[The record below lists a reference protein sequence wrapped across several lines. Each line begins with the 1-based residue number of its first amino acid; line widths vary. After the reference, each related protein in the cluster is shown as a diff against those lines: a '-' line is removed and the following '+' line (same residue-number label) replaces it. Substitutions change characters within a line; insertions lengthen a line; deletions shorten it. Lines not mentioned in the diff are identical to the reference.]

1 MAAEGVDDD
10 IIQFCRQA
18 CKRRPRNFRTLP
30 EGPCAKIKSRFRAAL
45 NELRTRFYERI
56 ERHEL
61 DLTTAVIEMR
71 RISGLTQADFAAH
84 RGVSLRV
91 IQDIECGVGNPTV
104 ESLNRIAAIF
114 GLEVAFVRKKR
125 S

>member
-1 MAAEGVDDD
+1 MRQSKKPLSRAE
-10 IIQFCRQA
+10 
-18 CKRRPRNFRTLP
+18 
-30 EGPCAKIKSRFRAAL
+30 L

-61 DLTTAVIEMR
+61 DLATAVIEMR
-71 RISGLTQADFAAH
+71 RISGLTQAEFAAH

-91 IQDIECGVGNPTV
+91 IQDIARGVGNPTV

>member
-1 MAAEGVDDD
+1 M
-10 IIQFCRQA
+10 
-18 CKRRPRNFRTLP
+18 
-30 EGPCAKIKSRFRAAL
+30 
-45 NELRTRFYERI
+45 
-56 ERHEL
+56 
-61 DLTTAVIEMR
+61 
-71 RISGLTQADFAAH
+71 
-84 RGVSLRV
+84 RV